1 MYCVRPVGRFA
12 YKHIPLMSRLLSLQP
27 CCPHDEYI
35 HSFISCSVRLNSI
48 LLLIIPG
55 YFFIVVAPAR
65 RCPGSFFIFCRN
77 PQLAS
82 RNVRDM
88 YWTCL
93 RKDYPLVILLYTI
106 LSDPVSGYVSTYL
119 RYYSSLCVCHAVLSI
134 LSKGVYKNIQALSE
148 SPLEVCILTRRV
160 GTLCPWFHCF
170 WVLVECE
177 LYTTKTGG
185 WCGYHVPGPTRL
197 GKMSK
202 PFVSSRL
209 RFWKPC
215 SGNSGDCHV

>member
-1 MYCVRPVGRFA
+1 
-12 YKHIPLMSRLLSLQP
+12 MSCLLSLQLSAMLSIRWVYTP
-27 CCPHDEYI
+27 
-35 HSFISCSVRLNSI
+35 ISCSVILISI
-48 LLLIIPG
+48 VLLIIPG

-65 RCPGSFFIFCRN
+65 RCPVPFFIFCLN

-88 YWTCL
+88 YWTCRL
-93 RKDYPLVILLYTI
+93 RQDYPPVVRFILFCQILRQDMCAHIYGTAAVCLSVMLSCLSCQKECTQI
-106 LSDPVSGYVSTYL
+106 HALSD
-119 RYYSSLCVCHAVLSI
+119 
-134 LSKGVYKNIQALSE
+134 

-160 GTLCPWFHCF
+160 ATLCPWFHCF
-170 WVLVECE
+170 EFWWSASSN
-177 LYTTKTGG
+177 TTGTGG

-202 PFVSSRL
+202 PLLSSRV